1 MSSRYGHNIVTL
13 VSKDKLSSTH
23 DNNCF
28 DVYVEEKTPSPC
40 SIMIS
45 NIKIKLDSCKK
56 NIYGIN
62 TYY

>member
-28 DVYVEEKTPSPC
+28 DVYVEEKYLW
-40 SIMIS
+40 
-45 NIKIKLDSCKK
+45 NILFNCYRNKYILLER
-56 NIYGIN
+56 N
-62 TYY
+62 